1 MADEPVKSVLYD
13 VQAEQG
19 ATFEDYDGW
28 LWTATLGDPM
38 AEYEAIRTDVAMWD
52 VYPLIKWDFTGRDA
66 LEAAQRVFSND
77 VRSLEIGQARY
88 GAFVDEAGRMVDDG
102 NVYRLAEDRCWVM
115 TNQFGYEDWFANAFD
130 GLDVTCV
137 DRTRE
142 LPLLSVQGPRS
153 REVLRS
159 IVEADLSELRYFR
172 FWPEP
177 VKVGGVDA
185 WVLRT
190 GFSGELGF
198 EMITAPDRAVDLWKA
213 IQGVGVGIFGTHA
226 VEVARIESG
235 MIVFGFDYE
244 GGVGTPFD
252 VSFDRFVKLDAGFL
266 GAEALRA
273 EAADPPLR
281 LKTLRVEG
289 VEVPEYGAPVTKGG
303 ESIGTLTSP
312 AESPRFGVIG
322 IAKLETSHA
331 VDGTEVDVALGD
343 GTVKATVAPLSV
355 YDPNKE
361 RPRS

>member
-1 MADEPVKSVLYD
+1 MSDGPVRSVWYD

-38 AEYEAIRTDVAMWD
+38 AEYEAIRTGAAMWD
-52 VYPLIKWDFTGRDA
+52 VYPLIKWEFAGRDA
-66 LEAAQRVFSND
+66 LEAAQRIFSND
-77 VRSLEIGQARY
+77 LRSLGIGQARY
-88 GAFVDEAGRMVDDG
+88 GAFVDDAGMMVDDG

-115 TNQFGYEDWFANAFD
+115 TNQFGYEDWFAASFD
-130 GLDVTCV
+130 GLEVTFA

-153 REVLRS
+153 RELLQP
-159 IVEADLSELRYFR
+159 IVEADLTELRYFR
-172 FWPEP
+172 FWPDP

-198 EMITAPDRAVDLWKA
+198 EMIAAPERAVELWKA
-213 IQGVGVGIFGTHA
+213 IQAAGIGIFGTHA
-226 VEVARIESG
+226 VELARIESG

-244 GGVGTPFD
+244 GGVGTPYD
-252 VSFDRFVKLDAGFL
+252 VSFDRFVKLDAGFR

-273 EAADPPLR
+273 VAEDPPKR

-289 VEVPEYGAPVTKGG
+289 TEVPEYGAVVTKGG
-303 ESIGTLTSP
+303 EEIGVLTSP
-312 AESPRFGVIG
+312 ADSPRFGVIG
-322 IAKLETSHA
+322 IAKLDSAHA

-343 GTVKATVAPLSV
+343 GTVRATVAPLSV
-355 YDPNKE
+355 YDPQKE